1 MLKLDQNDHYWYPVP
16 VNMLDEE
23 GRTKKFDFDARFM
36 RLSMD
41 DRSEYLRSGPD
52 DDRPIPRDREILERV
67 FKSWR
72 KVQDAEGAELACT
85 DENKAMLLNIPEVQS
100 ALITAWMK
108 SIGIEGKRKN

>member
-1 MLKLDQNDHYWYPVP
+1 MLKLDQNEHYWYPVP

-23 GRTKKFDFDARFM
+23 GRTKKFDFDARFA

-41 DRSEYLRSGPD
+41 ERRDFLRRDED
-52 DDRPIPRDREILERV
+52 DDRPVPRDIEILERV

-72 KVQDAEGAELACT
+72 KVQDAEGQELACSDQNRT
-85 DENKAMLLNIPEVQS
+85 MLLNIPEVQN